1 MNDTYYH
8 GFLAFHVFSF
18 ISWFAVLFYLPRLFV
33 YHAENSDKKEFVE
46 VVKIMEY
53 KLLVYIGT
61 PAMWATVFS
70 GVYLGYLADYF
81 SEFNWLSLKMIG
93 VSTLVCF
100 HIYLSRLRVR
110 LEKDECKK
118 SGKFFRVL
126 NEFPTL
132 LMIFIVIMVVFKP
145 AI

>member
-1 MNDTYYH
+1 
-8 GFLAFHVFSF
+8 
-18 ISWFAVLFYLPRLFV
+18 
-33 YHAENSDKKEFVE
+33 
-46 VVKIMEY
+46 
-53 KLLVYIGT
+53 
-61 PAMWATVFS
+61 MWATVFS
-70 GVYLGYLADYF
+70 GVYLGYLAGYF

>member
-1 MNDTYYH
+1 
-8 GFLAFHVFSF
+8 
-18 ISWFAVLFYLPRLFV
+18 
-33 YHAENSDKKEFVE
+33 
-46 VVKIMEY
+46 MEY
-53 KLLVYIGT
+53 KLLVYIGN

-145 AI
+145 TI